1 MIQKLALAAHKL
13 AIFFWRD
20 LVTARSYRAVF
31 VLEALQA
38 LFGVTGFYFV
48 SQFVES
54 PQLSRAL
61 PQGGNYFAF
70 AVVGFAFFDYLAVAL
85 NAFDDSI
92 EQARQNGTLEVLLV
106 TETSLPMILAGSVLY
121 PFVVMSLRVAVYLGW
136 AIMLFHFPTHNAN
149 WAGALS
155 VLLAAIAAF
164 CGLGVFASSYLLL
177 FKRGNPAK
185 WLLLGI
191 SGVVSG
197 MLYPLSVLPRP
208 LQMIAHLIPVTYAL
222 DGMRAAL
229 LGHASLAE
237 LWPAIGMLL
246 LFAIILLPLSLL
258 SFSWALRRTKV
269 TGTLTHF

>member
-1 MIQKLALAAHKL
+1 MISRIVLALRKL
-13 AIFFWRD
+13 TIFFLRD
-20 LVTARSYRAVF
+20 LATARSYRVAFVIEAV
-31 VLEALQA
+31 QA
-38 LFGVTGFYFV
+38 LLGVAGFYFV

-54 PQLSRAL
+54 PQLSHAL

-85 NAFDDSI
+85 NAFDESI
-92 EQARQNGTLEVLLV
+92 ERARQNGTLEVLLV
-106 TETSLPMILAGSVLY
+106 TQTSLPMILTGSVIY
-121 PFVVMSLRVAVYLGW
+121 PFVVMSLRVAVYLSW
-136 AIMLFHFPTHNAN
+136 AIALFHFPTENAN
-149 WAGALS
+149 WAGALA
-155 VLLAAIAAF
+155 VLLSAILAF
-164 CGLGVFASSYLLL
+164 SGLGVFASSYLLL

-197 MLYPLSVLPRP
+197 MLYPVSVLPRW
-208 LQMIAHLIPVTYAL
+208 LQLIAHLIPVTYAL

-237 LWPAIGMLL
+237 LWPSIGALL
-246 LFAIILLPLSLL
+246 LFAVVLLPLSFVV
-258 SFSWALRRTKV
+258 FSRALRRTKI